1 MKQPNAVQKQ
11 WMSDIAQWAD
21 SDLYILYGDD
31 YSSDYEPIEL
41 HHVTGRASKQNK
53 IAIGHEFILPVPF
66 ELHNVMSNHKDNV
79 TNYKKN
85 FVKRF
90 GTQRELFSDMVA
102 IMKAQGYTVPSDEIL
117 NAIGDTNA

>member
-11 WMSDIAQWAD
+11 WMSDIADWAD
-21 SDLYILYGDD
+21 SDLYCLYGDE

-41 HHVTGRASKQNK
+41 HHVTGRSSKQNK
-53 IAIGHEFILPVPF
+53 VAIGHEFILPVPF

-79 TNYKKN
+79 TNFKKN

-102 IMKAQGYTVPSDEIL
+102 IMKAQGYVVPGDEVL
-117 NAIGDTNA
+117 RAIGSTKA